1 MLNPKL
7 VDMQSTGYGLVGRE
21 LRSLVADT
29 FEVILPQAP
38 LRGGG
43 VAPVL
48 SFGPL
53 LNRWPSASRPCSAA
67 RSTARTPTIGPCG
80 ARTPAQPTG
89 PRLLEPFPECSPV
102 LPLDLLRPSPV
113 GTPPPTRAR
122 AGRRP
127 TTSTGSSSPKARSR
141 PAAEA
146 GRPSWTASQSSSR
159 GSRRCER
166 PWRALGG
173 HQARRGA
180 RPAASSEG
188 LVNVGDT

>member
-53 LNRWPSASRPCSAA
+53 LNRWPSASRRCSAA

-89 PRLLEPFPECSPV
+89 PRLLEPFPECSLGP
-102 LPLDLLRPSPV
+102 PSR
-113 GTPPPTRAR
+113 PPPALP
-122 AGRRP
+122 GRY
-127 TTSTGSSSPKARSR
+127 A
-141 PAAEA
+141 
-146 GRPSWTASQSSSR
+146 
-159 GSRRCER
+159 
-166 PWRALGG
+166 
-173 HQARRGA
+173 
-180 RPAASSEG
+180 AASSGPRRPAPDDIDG
-188 LVNVGDT
+188 LLFPESEESPGGGGGASFLDGFAKFVKGFQAM